1 MLRVNLMSGRHRRA
15 AVIYGKFTVQANNPQ
30 KKNYLLDG
38 KKKKLDSKNK
48 NSHNATTNKEQSSCW
63 YYKRMG
69 PTGYL
74 RPALCRGPPGREQL
88 NVRVEG
94 SAHVATATVRR
105 KLSPAD
111 GVVQ

>member
-1 MLRVNLMSGRHRRA
+1 
-15 AVIYGKFTVQANNPQ
+15 
-30 KKNYLLDG
+30 LLDG
-38 KKKKLDSKNK
+38 KKKKLDSKKK
-48 NSHNATTNKEQSSCW
+48 NNHNATTNKEHSSCW

-94 SAHVATATVRR
+94 IAHVATL
-105 KLSPAD
+105 LS
-111 GVVQ
+111 GEN